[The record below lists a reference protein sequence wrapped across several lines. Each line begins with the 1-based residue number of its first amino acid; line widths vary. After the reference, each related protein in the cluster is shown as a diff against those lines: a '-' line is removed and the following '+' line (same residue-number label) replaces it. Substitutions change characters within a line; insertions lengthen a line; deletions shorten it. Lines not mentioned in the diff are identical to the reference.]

1 MGPHQDL
8 ERGGGHDCAGVAGEG
23 AVGGGE
29 DVAGR
34 DDRASAE
41 GDSLSGE
48 NHGNLGGNMDTFYLC
63 VHRNNV
69 LFKWSYL
76 PWKLVDLSF
85 DTPDYP
91 CCFVSDATVARRRN
105 RAR

>member
-1 MGPHQDL
+1 MIQDTGDREPLGCWEIVLDVVCPDQDL

-41 GDSLSGE
+41 GDSLSSE
-48 NHGNLGGNMDTFYLC
+48 NHGGLGET
-63 VHRNNV
+63 
-69 LFKWSYL
+69 
-76 PWKLVDLSF
+76 
-85 DTPDYP
+85 
-91 CCFVSDATVARRRN
+91 
-105 RAR
+105 